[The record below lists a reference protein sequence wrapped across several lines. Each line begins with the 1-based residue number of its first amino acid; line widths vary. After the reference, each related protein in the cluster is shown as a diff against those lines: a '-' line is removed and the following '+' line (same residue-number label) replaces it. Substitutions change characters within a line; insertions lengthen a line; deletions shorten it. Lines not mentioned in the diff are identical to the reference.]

1 MRGHAQEP
9 AASYRVG
16 GKVQAPV
23 VGTVGIGRSI
33 RVHVHSGM
41 KKDGI
46 SNLLRRKC
54 SCLELNIR
62 RLMAGAGILLR
73 LYRNHGAGADGD
85 SKRASWQFLHDRGS
99 SVPSAVLAIK
109 ETSVR
114 NILLQQCLRQSTRI

>member
-16 GKVQAPV
+16 RKIQAPV
-23 VGTVGIGRSI
+23 VWAVGVGRSI

-46 SNLLRRKC
+46 PNLLRRKRLC
-54 SCLELNIR
+54 FELNIS

-73 LYRNHGAGADGD
+73 LGQRHGDGPD
-85 SKRASWQFLHDRGS
+85 DGGKYASRHLLHGRGS
-99 SVPSAVLAIK
+99 SVLSTVLASK
-109 ETSVR
+109 ET
-114 NILLQQCLRQSTRI
+114 

>member
-9 AASYRVG
+9 AVSYRVG
-16 GKVQAPV
+16 RKIQAPV
-23 VGTVGIGRSI
+23 VRAVGVGRSI

-46 SNLLRRKC
+46 SNLLRRKRLC
-54 SCLELNIR
+54 SELNIS

-73 LYRNHGAGADGD
+73 LGGDDGTGVKED
-85 SKRASWQFLHDRGS
+85 TSGSQCELRQLLHDRGS
-99 SVPSAVLAIK
+99 SVLSTVLASK

-114 NILLQQCLRQSTRI
+114 NILLQQHLPQ